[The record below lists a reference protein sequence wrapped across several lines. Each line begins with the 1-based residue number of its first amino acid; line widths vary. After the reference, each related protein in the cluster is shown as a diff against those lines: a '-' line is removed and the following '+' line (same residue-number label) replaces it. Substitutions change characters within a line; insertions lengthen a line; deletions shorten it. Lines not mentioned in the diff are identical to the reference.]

1 MKFQLPWICLLPEIK
16 KKAFT
21 LEWFQ
26 TGGEFWYNK
35 GVSIACEQV
44 LQGILTAGGK
54 RKESLQLGLWN
65 LNICIEKFNVIGR
78 DDIGSD
84 VIYLWLVFFNVC
96 LHSRSFPLR
105 ADWWKSDCSVDGE
118 PQGNWRWNSNSRDV
132 IASTPSLSHPTT
144 KSALESSLLW
154 SDAWWH
160 GCKVA
165 KQRSTGHAIRES

>member
-1 MKFQLPWICLLPEIK
+1 MKFQLPRICLLPEIK

-54 RKESLQLGLWN
+54 RKESLQLGFWN
-65 LNICIEKFNVIGR
+65 LNICIEKFNAIGR
-78 DDIGSD
+78 DDIGSG
-84 VIYLWLVFFNVC
+84 VIYLWFVFFNVC

-118 PQGNWRWNSNSRDV
+118 PQG
-132 IASTPSLSHPTT
+132 TPSLSHSTT

-154 SDAWWH
+154 SDAWRH